1 MSELDL
7 NLLRILVTLDEQRS
21 VSRTALKLGRSQPAV
36 SAALGKLRRFF
47 ADPLYLRSGNRM
59 QPTPRAAGIVRCAT
73 AVLGKI
79 DAEIIAAPVFDPG
92 GNEQPV
98 RLALSDVGEVV
109 FLPAILQRLRALSPR
124 ATVCSVSLPAPEVSQ
139 ELERGGIDLALGYF
153 PDLLRSNCYQQVL
166 FTDGFAGL
174 IRADH
179 PLVTNRLTIKQFLQ
193 LEHAVVRVESRT
205 EEVIERY
212 LAKHKIQRR
221 VVLTTPHFASTPM
234 VVAHSDLLVTVP
246 EPLARYFSQASTNLR
261 VVGLPF
267 DLPRIELR
275 QFWHHK
281 MHSDPRNRWLRT
293 MIYHLF
299 HGRRAAPA
307 AERRESSAAAG

>member
-1 MSELDL
+1 MTELDL
-7 NLLRILVTLDEQRS
+7 NLLRVLVTLDEQRS
-21 VSRTALKLGRSQPAV
+21 VSRAAAKLRRSQPAI
-36 SAALGKLRRFF
+36 SAALAKLRKFF
-47 ADPLYLRSGNRM
+47 DDPLFVRTGNLM
-59 QPTPRAAGIVRCAT
+59 QPSSRAAGIVRSAQ
-73 AVLGKI
+73 AVLTTI
-79 DAEIIAAPVFDPG
+79 EAEIIATPVFDPIVSDR
-92 GNEQPV
+92 PV

-109 FLPAILQRLRALSPR
+109 FLPAILQRLRALSPK
-124 ATVCSVSLPAPEVSQ
+124 ATVCSVSLPAPEVSH
-139 ELERGGIDLALGYF
+139 ELERGGIDLAIGYF
-153 PDLLRSNCYQQVL
+153 PDLLKGSCFQQVL

-179 PLVTNRLTIKQFLQ
+179 PIGTNRLTVKQFLQ

-205 EEVIERY
+205 EEVIERF

-221 VVLTTPHFASTPM
+221 VVLTTPHFASTPI

-246 EPLARYFSQASTNLR
+246 EPLARYFSRASTNLR

-281 MHSDPRNRWLRT
+281 SHSDPRNRWLRT
-293 MIYHLF
+293 MIYGLF
-299 HGRRAAPA
+299 HGRRAAQA
-307 AERRESSAAAG
+307 AERGGLRIAVG

>member
-1 MSELDL
+1 MTELDL
-7 NLLRILVTLDEQRS
+7 NLLRVLVTLDEQRS
-21 VSRTALKLGRSQPAV
+21 VSRAAVKLGRSQPAI
-36 SAALGKLRRFF
+36 SAALAKLRKFF
-47 ADPLYLRSGNRM
+47 DDPLFLRSGNLM
-59 QPTPRAAGIVRCAT
+59 QPTSRAAGIVSSAR
-73 AVLGKI
+73 AVLARI
-79 DAEIIAAPVFDPG
+79 EAEIIATPVFDPAVSDR
-92 GNEQPV
+92 PV

-109 FLPAILQRLRALSPR
+109 FLPAILQRLRTLSPK
-124 ATVCSVSLPAPEVSQ
+124 ATVCSVSLPAPEVSH
-139 ELERGGIDLALGYF
+139 ELERGGIDLAIGYF
-153 PDLLRSNCYQQVL
+153 PDLLKSNCFQQVL

-179 PLVTNRLTIKQFLQ
+179 PIATNRLTIKQFLQ

-205 EEVIERY
+205 EEVIERF
-212 LAKHKIQRR
+212 LAKHKIKRR

-246 EPLARYFSQASTNLR
+246 EPLARYFSNASTNLR

-281 MHSDPRNRWLRT
+281 LHSDPRNRWLRT
-293 MIYHLF
+293 MIYNLF
-299 HGRRAAPA
+299 HGRRAAPGV
-307 AERRESSAAAG
+307 ERRELQVAAG

>member
-1 MSELDL
+1 MPELDL
-7 NLLRILVTLDEQRS
+7 NLLKVLVTVDEQRS
-21 VSRTALKLGRSQPAV
+21 VSRAAVKLGRSQPAI
-36 SAALGKLRRFF
+36 SAALGKLRKFF
-47 ADPLYLRSGNRM
+47 GDPLYLRSGNRM
-59 QPTPRAAGIVRCAT
+59 QPTPRAAGIVRCAA
-73 AVLGKI
+73 AVLGRI
-79 DAEIIAAPVFDPG
+79 DAEIVAAPVFDPAASDR
-92 GNEQPV
+92 PV

-124 ATVCSVSLPAPEVSQ
+124 ATVCSVSLPAPEVSH
-139 ELERGGIDLALGYF
+139 ELERGGIDLAIGYF
-153 PDLLRSNCYQQVL
+153 PDLLKSNCYQQVL

-179 PLVTNRLTIKQFLQ
+179 PLGANRLTIKQFLQ
-193 LEHAVVRVESRT
+193 LDHAVVRVESRT

-212 LAKHKIQRR
+212 LLKHKIQRR

-267 DLPRIELR
+267 ELPRIELR

-281 MHSDPRNRWLRT
+281 LRSDPRNRWLRT
-293 MIYHLF
+293 MIYELF
-299 HGRRAAPA
+299 HGRRALAA
-307 AERRESSAAAG
+307 AERREPLVAA